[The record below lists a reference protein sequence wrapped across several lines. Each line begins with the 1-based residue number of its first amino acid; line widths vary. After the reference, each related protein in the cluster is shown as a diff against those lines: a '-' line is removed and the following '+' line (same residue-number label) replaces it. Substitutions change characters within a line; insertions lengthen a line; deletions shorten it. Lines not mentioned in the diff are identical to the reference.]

1 MSDSPSD
8 QDLVGRVRDDRNA
21 FLDLVEDLRVELFG
35 YCRSLT
41 GDPFDAE
48 DLAQETL
55 LRAFWRMTSEPGIE
69 NPRAYLFR
77 TATHA
82 FIDERRRVARRGVP
96 EELTE
101 IPAPEAPPAVEVRD
115 AMEKAARV
123 LAPRERAA
131 LLLKDVFDHSLEET
145 ADTLAT
151 TVGAVKA
158 ALHRARAKL
167 REDRTKA
174 PVATVER
181 DVRGDALLD
190 AFVDAFNARDLD
202 RLMALFTEDA
212 RAEIVGCVREDGRER
227 IREGTMGH
235 TVRAMDG
242 APLPPEDPRAEVAR
256 VGDDTVVLLW
266 YPTDAGPALGDV
278 LRVEARDGHVATLRY
293 WYFSPEVL
301 EEIAGVVG
309 EPARPNGH
317 RFTPGCH
324 P

>member
-82 FIDERRRVARRGVP
+82 FIDERRRVPRRGVP

-123 LAPRERAA
+123 LAPRERAV
-131 LLLKDVFDHSLEET
+131 LLLKDVF
-145 ADTLAT
+145 AFTLAEAAGFLET

-158 ALHRARAKL
+158 ALHRARTKI
-167 REDRTKA
+167 RDDRVADRRAGAHERA
-174 PVATVER
+174 PVQAGVSSLRDATRSSAASRRGATVAQPKRRARSARRSAMSLTGESR
-181 DVRGDALLD
+181 DDSSR
-190 AFVDAFNARDLD
+190 FARSS
-202 RLMALFTEDA
+202 T
-212 RAEIVGCVREDGRER
+212 
-227 IREGTMGH
+227 
-235 TVRAMDG
+235 
-242 APLPPEDPRAEVAR
+242 LP
-256 VGDDTVVLLW
+256 
-266 YPTDAGPALGDV
+266 
-278 LRVEARDGHVATLRY
+278 
-293 WYFSPEVL
+293 S
-301 EEIAGVVG
+301 
-309 EPARPNGH
+309 
-317 RFTPGCH
+317 
-324 P
+324 